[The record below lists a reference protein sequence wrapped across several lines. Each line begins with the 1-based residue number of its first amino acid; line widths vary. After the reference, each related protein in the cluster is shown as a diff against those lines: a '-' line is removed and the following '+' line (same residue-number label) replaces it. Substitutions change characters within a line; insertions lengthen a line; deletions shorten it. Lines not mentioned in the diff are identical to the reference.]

1 MEIRLA
7 RQSWESAFFIA
18 WNIQEIVSVNLSDS
32 DSDIV
37 LMFFCPK
44 QDSKNYSFGT
54 T

>member
-7 RQSWESAFFIA
+7 RQNWESAFFIA
-18 WNIQEIVSVNLSDS
+18 WYVQEIVSVNLSDS

-44 QDSKNYSFGT
+44 QDSTNYSFGT